1 MPARRYFTGWHRSTW
16 LLVLESGVTR
26 GKRITSPMYHPL
38 NVRLILCA
46 GGQRVGLLFF
56 SSWPGWLLAFN
67 PVIDFVSVVKNRG
80 VLLGL
85 AVP

>member
-1 MPARRYFTGWHRSTW
+1 
-16 LLVLESGVTR
+16 
-26 GKRITSPMYHPL
+26 MYHPL
-38 NVRLILCA
+38 NVRLILYA

-85 AVP
+85 AVS

>member
-1 MPARRYFTGWHRSTW
+1 MAKSD
-16 LLVLESGVTR
+16 
-26 GKRITSPMYHPL
+26 PMYHPL
-38 NVRLILCA
+38 NVRLILYA

-56 SSWPGWLLAFN
+56 SSWPGRLLAFN
-67 PVIDFVSVVKNRG
+67 PVIDFVSVVEDRG